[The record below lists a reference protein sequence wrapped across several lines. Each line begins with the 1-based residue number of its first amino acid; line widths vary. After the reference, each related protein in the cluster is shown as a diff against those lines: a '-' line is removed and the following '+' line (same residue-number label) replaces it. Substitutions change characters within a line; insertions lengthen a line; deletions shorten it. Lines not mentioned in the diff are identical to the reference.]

1 MKTRKVIHV
10 ELKEPG
16 DRPKHFYFG
25 SKKAVYDVLSNEEVN
40 PYKTLLNCVKLSK
53 EPYENKKCII
63 RQGILIPASMNIKSR
78 GGK

>member
-40 PYKTLLNCVKLSK
+40 HLQDSPELRKAL
-53 EPYENKKCII
+53 
-63 RQGILIPASMNIKSR
+63 
-78 GGK
+78 